1 MKYFYT
7 FLISALSGI
16 ILYNC
21 AGDDVDYGTPGSLI
35 DWERAKAGG
44 ETTIYTMTNIAYRTP
59 APNLSPDDLAAHNI
73 GDAQFEQV
81 FVTAP
86 APLNSGLGPVYNNSS
101 CIRCHP
107 SDGRARVPSD
117 INSFSGFFYRIS
129 LPGTGANNTPV
140 PVPGFGTQA
149 KNHAIAGFQKQM
161 DFKVVWTEISETLAD
176 GTIVKLRKPAYF
188 IENPYTALPG
198 NVLISPRIA
207 PPVFGLG
214 LLEAIPEA
222 DILALADPNDSNG
235 DGIKGIPNY
244 VWNPFTQQ
252 TELGRFGWKANT
264 STLLIQTASAYH
276 EDMGITSYVFPQD
289 THNDGLADD
298 PEISDNFLNKVV
310 LYCQT
315 LAVPAARNVGNPQIE
330 NGYKVFNT
338 INCSGC
344 HVPKQRS
351 GYSPISALANQTF
364 YPFTD
369 MLLHDMG
376 EALADGK
383 PDFLANGR
391 QWKTRPLWGI
401 GLQQIVNSHTEFLHD
416 GRARNIT
423 EAILW
428 HGGEAEN
435 SKNKFKNLSTKDRE
449 DLLKFL
455 NSL

>member
-1 MKYFYT
+1 MKYFSH
-7 FLISALSGI
+7 FAVLLLSSFI
-16 ILYNC
+16 IFNC
-21 AGDDVDYGTPGSLI
+21 QNDDIDYGTSDSSV
-35 DWERAKAGG
+35 DWDRAKAGG

-59 APNLSPDDLAAHNI
+59 APNLSAADLQAHNV
-73 GDAQFEQV
+73 GDTQFEQV

-86 APLNSGLGPVYNNSS
+86 ASLNPGLGPVYNNSS

-107 SDGRARVPSD
+107 SDGRGRVPAD
-117 INSFSGFFYRIS
+117 INSFSSFFYRIS
-129 LPGTGANNTPV
+129 LPGTGINNAPV
-140 PVPGFGTQA
+140 EVPGFGIQA
-149 KNHAIAGFQKQM
+149 QNHAISGFQKEM

-176 GTIVKLRKPAYF
+176 GTIIKLRKPVYS
-188 IENPYTALPG
+188 IENPYTTLPG

-207 PPVFGLG
+207 PPVFGMG
-214 LLEAIPEA
+214 LLEAIPES
-222 DILALADPNDSNG
+222 DILARTDPNDSNG
-235 DGIKGIPNY
+235 DGIRGIANY
-244 VWNPFTQQ
+244 VWNPFTQK

-264 STLLIQTASAYH
+264 STIMIQVAAAYH
-276 EDMGITSYVFPQD
+276 EDMGITSYVFPYD
-289 THNDGLADD
+289 SPNDGLSDD
-298 PEISDNFLNKVV
+298 PEISNNILDKVI

-315 LAVPAARNVGNPQIE
+315 LAVPAARNVGNPQVE
-330 NGYKVFNT
+330 NGYGIFNR
-338 INCSGC
+338 INCSSC
-344 HVPKQRS
+344 HVPKQRT
-351 GYSPISALANQTF
+351 GYSSISVLSNQTF

-376 EALADGK
+376 EGLSDGR

-428 HGGEAEN
+428 HGGEAQSSRN
-435 SKNKFKNLSTKDRE
+435 AFKSLSTNDRE